1 MVTLRPLSHAHTI
14 SASASVWQ
22 KYYYVAN
29 RHLMKR
35 EKYVYNESTLRYEKV
50 ETTVKNRLVQVLG
63 YFSAVLFTALMLFV
77 LGYLYLPTPK
87 EKSLERDIAQME
99 FYYKDLT
106 LEYDQL
112 TDKIDKIQEKEA
124 GVHRIVFGLDPT
136 DESVWNGGIGGRE
149 NIIRLRNNMQADS
162 LLTATLTKL
171 DKLKRKVGLMNSSLD
186 TLTKIAYVHEDR
198 LASIPS
204 IKPIQENKLKRKV
217 LHLSGYGMR
226 IHPVHKVRKMHH
238 GIDFTAPKGT
248 DIQATGNGI
257 VKKVEKKRTGY
268 GTSILIDHG
277 YGFTTL
283 YGHLSEVSVKKGQA
297 VNKGEV
303 IGKVGST
310 GTSTAPHC
318 HYEVRINGEAV
329 NPIDYCLDGL
339 TPQEYQLLVA
349 MAQEENQSF
358 D

>member
-1 MVTLRPLSHAHTI
+1 MRALSHAHTN
-14 SASASVWQ
+14 SAFTSVWQ

-29 RHLMKR
+29 RHLMKK
-35 EKYVYNESTLRYEKV
+35 EKYVYNETTLRYEKV
-50 ETTVKNRLVQVLG
+50 EKTVKNRVIQGLG
-63 YFSAVLFTALMLFV
+63 YFSAVLFSALVLFV

-99 FYYKDLT
+99 FYYNDLAD
-106 LEYDQL
+106 EYDQL
-112 TDKIDKIQEKEA
+112 TDKIDRIQEKEA
-124 GVHRIVFGLDPT
+124 GVHRVVFGLEPT
-136 DESVWNGGIGGRE
+136 DESVWNGGIGGRQ
-149 NIIRLRNNMQADS
+149 NIIRLRNNKQADS
-162 LLTATLTKL
+162 LLTSTLTKL
-171 DKLKRKVGLMNSSLD
+171 DKLKRKVGLMNTSLD
-186 TLTKIAYVHEDR
+186 TLSKIAHVHEDR

-204 IKPIQENKLKRKV
+204 IKPVREDKLKRKV
-217 LHLSGYGMR
+217 RHLSGYGMR
-226 IHPVHKVRKMHH
+226 IHPVHKVKKMHK

-248 DIQATGNGI
+248 AIQATGNGV
-257 VKKVEKKRTGY
+257 VKKIEKKRTGY

-283 YGHLSEVSVKKGQA
+283 YGHLQEVNVKKGQQ
-297 VNKGEV
+297 VKKGEI

-318 HYEVRINGEAV
+318 HYEVRINNKAV

-339 TPQEYQLLVA
+339 SPEEYQLLVH
-349 MAQEENQSF
+349 MALEENQSF